1 VGVTTIFKKGDPSL
15 WSNYR
20 PVAMVPLL
28 AKVYAI
34 ILNNRMVAFTEA
46 AGVRVPA
53 QTGFRPRHATTHHAF
68 VLQHLI
74 EKYKRRGKRLFC
86 CFVDLAKA
94 YDSVP
99 RDLLWQRLH
108 DVGVRGRMLHAIKGL
123 YDVGVDM
130 HIKTPTGTLDPIH
143 TSVGVKQGCPLS
155 PTLFGLYIDGLQHHV
170 AAACPTAGPSLHTA
184 PDVRLSLLIYADD
197 TAILANSAEEL
208 QQLLT
213 SVDSWCS
220 THGMTISIVKSEVM
234 VFNCK
239 SPEQLVNVSVQGRP
253 LPVVRVFK
261 YLGVWFHFS
270 KGAAHNVHKAATRGK
285 FAIACMHRKLYDL
298 DVGSNV
304 NLSLKLYNSLVLPAM
319 LYGCEVW
326 GTCTL
331 GCAKPA
337 DSDVLPE
344 QVHRNFV
351 KFTLR
356 MRHKTKAWVAYREAG
371 MYPLQYTCLHRML
384 AFLDGVLAM
393 DDGAYAK
400 IAMLDCI
407 ADASAGVNNWFSKL
421 SKLLAHVNGG
431 TTPTDALHPDG
442 SVDVDKCLMLWRK
455 HHHTT
460 VWDGLS
466 SDPRTAPSDNITLC
480 SYNSLFAVP
489 LPDAHDHW
497 RPAPCITADNIPYN
511 QLISL
516 IKLRTSS
523 HDLDIQRLR
532 QVRPRVPR
540 SSRGCPWCRT
550 PGAVHDELH
559 CVMEC
564 PHLSETRLRY
574 PALFGSGPG
583 DMRMLFTD
591 AGLSAPLASF
601 VHRMATITAE
611 HSGTALTQP

>member
-1 VGVTTIFKKGDPSL
+1 
-15 WSNYR
+15 
-20 PVAMVPLL
+20 
-28 AKVYAI
+28 
-34 ILNNRMVAFTEA
+34 
-46 AGVRVPA
+46 VRVPA

-74 EKYKRRGKRLFC
+74 DKYKRRGKRLFC

-108 DVGVRGRMLHAIKGL
+108 DVGVRGRMLHAIKGM

-170 AAACPTAGPSLHTA
+170 ASECPAAGPALQSA
-184 PDVRLSLLIYADD
+184 PHVRLSLLIYADD
-197 TAILANSAEEL
+197 TAILANSAQEL

-213 SVDSWCS
+213 SVDSWCC
-220 THGMTISIVKSEVM
+220 TQGMTISIVKSEVM

-239 SPEQLVNVSVQGRP
+239 SPEQLVNVSVQGKQ
-253 LPVVRVFK
+253 LPVSRVFK
-261 YLGVWFHFS
+261 YLGVWFHFR
-270 KGAAHNVHKAATRGK
+270 KGAAHNVQKAAARGK
-285 FAIACMHRKLYDL
+285 FAIACMHRKLYEL

-304 NLSLKLYNSLVLPAM
+304 NLSLNLYHSLVLPAM

-326 GTCTL
+326 GTCAL
-331 GCAKPA
+331 GCKAPA
-337 DSDVLPE
+337 DSGVLPE
-344 QVHRNFV
+344 QVHRNFIRFAL
-351 KFTLR
+351 K

-371 MYPLQYTCLHRML
+371 MYPLQYTCMHRML
-384 AFLDGVLAM
+384 AFLDGVLAL
-393 DDGAYAK
+393 DDGEYAK

-407 ADASAGVNNWFSKL
+407 EEARSASVNNWFSKL

-431 TTPTDALHPDG
+431 TTPADALHPDG

-460 VWDGLS
+460 VWGNLS
-466 SDPRTAPSDNITLC
+466 IDPRTAPSKNISLC
-480 SYNSLFAVP
+480 TYERLFSTP
-489 LPDAHDHW
+489 LPDDHDHW
-497 RPAPCITADNIPYN
+497 RPAPCITVDNIPYS

-516 IKLRTSS
+516 IRLRTNS
-523 HDLDIQRLR
+523 HNLNIERLR
-532 QVRPRVPR
+532 HTRPRVPR
-540 SSRGCPWCRT
+540 ANRACPWCRT

-564 PHLSETRLRY
+564 PHISQTRLRY
-574 PALFGSGPG
+574 PALFGPRSDER
-583 DMRMLFTD
+583 DMRTLFTD
-591 AGLSAPLASF
+591 EVLAAPLASF
-601 VHRMATITAE
+601 VHSFPSVTD
-611 HSGTALTQP
+611 